1 MGRAFEYRK
10 ARKMKRWANMAKTFT
25 RITKEIVM
33 AVKESG
39 PDPDANPRL
48 KAAIQNAKA
57 ANMPKDN
64 VTRAIKRATDKDTSN
79 YDFKVF
85 EGYAPHGIAVLIE
98 TLSDN
103 NNRTVADI
111 RSYFTKVGGS
121 LGVSG
126 SVEFMFEHKCF
137 FKIANTGQDIEELE
151 LEMIDY
157 GVDEIIEEDDQLV
170 LYAPFEEFGK
180 VSAALDEMGME
191 ILSSGTE
198 RFAMDTKE
206 LSEADQADVQKL
218 LDKLEENEDVT
229 TYYHTMQ
236 ETEGDE
242 E

>member
-1 MGRAFEYRK
+1 
-10 ARKMKRWANMAKTFT
+10 MKRWANMSKTFT

-39 PDPDANPRL
+39 PDPDANQRL

-79 YDFKVF
+79 YDEKIF
-85 EGYAPHGIAVLIE
+85 EGYAPHGIAVLVE
-98 TLSDN
+98 TLTDN
-103 NNRTVADI
+103 NNRTVANV

-126 SVEFMFEHKCF
+126 SVDFMFERKCY
-137 FKIANTGQDIEELE
+137 FKIENTDQDLEELE

-157 GVDEIIEEDDQLV
+157 GVDEIFADEEGIM

-180 VSAALDEMGME
+180 LGPALEEKGFE
-191 ILSSGTE
+191 ILSSGSE
-198 RFAMDTKE
+198 RFPMDTKE
-206 LSEADQADVQKL
+206 LSAEEQADVQKL
-218 LDKLEENEDVT
+218 LDKFDEDEDVT
-229 TYYHTMQ
+229 HVYHTMK
-236 ETEGDE
+236 EEDGEDDE
-242 E
+242 D

>member
-137 FKIANTGQDIEELE
+137 FKIANEGQDIEELE

-157 GVDEIIEEDDQLV
+157 GVDEIVEDEEENQII
-170 LYAPFEEFGK
+170 LYAPFEEYGK
-180 VSAALDEMGME
+180 VHSALNDKEME

-206 LSEADQADVQKL
+206 LSEEDQADVQKL

-229 TYYHTMQ
+229 NYYHTMQ
-236 ETEGDE
+236 EGE